1 MKKIIFLMISLLINN
16 KNSFESNIYTNNDDQ
31 KTLEIK
37 KEELTNKIKN
47 LKTAII
53 SEEETK
59 GSEIIKIKNDIE
71 NAEKELKG
79 ITLEIMN
86 TEIELL
92 DLVFNKEQMAFLER
106 NTQLEEEIKTLKN
119 TQDAIF
125 NQLKEKKEKL
135 EILNN
140 KKTTLNQT
148 KE

>member
-1 MKKIIFLMISLLINN
+1 MKKIIFLTISLFINN
-16 KNSFESNIYTNNDDQ
+16 KNNYEFKIDTNTDEQ
-31 KTLEIK
+31 KNLEIK
-37 KEELTNKIKN
+37 KEEITNKIKN

-53 SEEETK
+53 SEEQIK

-71 NAEKELKG
+71 NAEKELKD
-79 ITLEIMN
+79 ITLTIMN

-92 DLVFNKEQMAFLER
+92 DLVFNKEQIAFLER

-119 TQDAIF
+119 TQDSLS
-125 NQLKEKKEKL
+125 NELKEKKEKL

>member
-71 NAEKELKG
+71 NAEKELKD